1 MSRFF
6 VSSQAIDG
14 DQARITGSDVH
25 HIRDVLRLKAGGK
38 LTLIDESA
46 TEFACEISEIYSDYI
61 TARVVSSH
69 RPLKAEPYVA
79 LFQGL
84 PKGRKFD
91 LVVEKVTE
99 LGVDRITPV
108 LCERSVP
115 RPDSSTGSR
124 LQRWRRIGQ
133 SAAKQCRRATIP
145 EITGPISWPELIDEL
160 RDFDRVVVFWE
171 AATEP
176 VDSALADF
184 EGERLAI
191 VIGPEGG
198 LAAAE
203 VDSLIT
209 LGANPAWL
217 GPRILRTETAP
228 IVALAIVNFI
238 LKR

>member
-6 VSSQAIDG
+6 VGSESIDV
-14 DQARITGSDVH
+14 DQAHIHGSDVH
-25 HIRDVLRLKAGGK
+25 HIRDVLRLKAGDK

-46 TEFACEISEIYSDYI
+46 TEFACEISEIHSDHI
-61 TARVVSSH
+61 TARIVSSH
-69 RPLKAEPYVA
+69 QPLKAVPYLA
-79 LFQGL
+79 LFQGI
-84 PKGRKFD
+84 PKGRKLD
-91 LVVEKVTE
+91 LVVEKATE

-115 RPDSSTGSR
+115 RPDSSSDSR
-124 LQRWRRIGQ
+124 LRRWRRIAQ
-133 SAAKQCRRATIP
+133 SAAKQCRRASIP
-145 EITGPISWPELIDEL
+145 EITGPMGWPELTEEL

-184 EGERLAI
+184 EGRRLAI
-191 VIGPEGG
+191 LIGPEGG
-198 LAAAE
+198 LAASE
-203 VDSLIT
+203 VDSLMA
-209 LGANPAWL
+209 LGAKPAWL